1 MQYCNHCKVHIRQY
15 SERCPLCRNLLA
27 CESNTNKEKIF
38 PEIKA
43 FFKRHLAIKIMIF
56 ISITSI
62 VVSFAITMIF
72 PSHINWPLLF
82 LLGLT
87 SIWLS
92 LYFILKKR
100 HNIPKKIIWQVI
112 IVSILSVFW
121 DWKTGWHGWS
131 LDFIIPITYIGAMI
145 VMYVTSKIMKLSI
158 RDYILY
164 GFLACLFGILPLL
177 FLLLNW
183 NNIIYLS
190 VICVSISII
199 FLSAMLIFHG
209 SDMEL
214 ELKKRMHL

>member
-1 MQYCNHCKVHIRQY
+1 
-15 SERCPLCRNLLA
+15 
-27 CESNTNKEKIF
+27 
-38 PEIKA
+38 
-43 FFKRHLAIKIMIF
+43 
-56 ISITSI
+56 
-62 VVSFAITMIF
+62 
-72 PSHINWPLLF
+72 
-82 LLGLT
+82 
-87 SIWLS
+87 
-92 LYFILKKR
+92 
-100 HNIPKKIIWQVI
+100 
-112 IVSILSVFW
+112 
-121 DWKTGWHGWS
+121 WKTGWHGWS